1 LELEFRVQSIVL
13 GQLPDEILKWR
24 GTAAALADQCNALLP
39 GIGLGEDAGAANERL
54 VRHYVQVG
62 VLTPPERDG
71 REALFDERHIRE
83 FLTARY
89 LLKDGWSLAK
99 ITELMRAAGPEGLTT
114 LIPKQRVPTAAE
126 QALARLKSG
135 ASETSR
141 TRVAPRA
148 TSARSAPVADAAM
161 KTLSSAASIPV
172 PLPDPLRQAAEI
184 SQRRMDLKSNLS
196 GLGNASGQPVR
207 RRTVHIALTP
217 WCQVYVDAAEL
228 AGLPANTPE
237 LLGKALTQALHE
249 ERIQRGEKS

>member
-1 LELEFRVQSIVL
+1 VRSIAL
-13 GQLPDEILKWR
+13 NQLPDEILNWR

-39 GIGLGEDAGAANERL
+39 RIGLAEDGGAANERL

-71 REALFDERHIRE
+71 REALFDERHIRQ

-99 ITELMRAAGPEGLTT
+99 ITELMRAAGPDGLST
-114 LIPKQRVPTAAE
+114 LISQERAPTTAE
-126 QALARLKSG
+126 RALARLKSG
-135 ASETSR
+135 ASAVSR
-141 TRVAPRA
+141 TRMAPSSSPARA
-148 TSARSAPVADAAM
+148 ARVADAGTTM
-161 KTLSSAASIPV
+161 RPNAS
-172 PLPDPLRQAAEI
+172 LPDPLHDPLRRAAEI
-184 SQRRMDLKSNLS
+184 SQRRVNLKSNLL

-237 LLGKALTQALHE
+237 LLGNALAQALHE
-249 ERIQRGEKS
+249 ERIHRGEKS

>member
-1 LELEFRVQSIVL
+1 MQSIVL

-71 REALFDERHIRE
+71 REALFDERHIRQ

-114 LIPKQRVPTAAE
+114 LIPKERTPTAAE

-135 ASETSR
+135 ASPTSR
-141 TRVAPRA
+141 KSVAQSAP
-148 TSARSAPVADAAM
+148 SARAARGPDAAITTM
-161 KTLSSAASIPV
+161 TPAASIPD
-172 PLPDPLRQAAEI
+172 PLRDPLRQAAEI

-196 GLGNASGQPVR
+196 GLGNPSGEPVR

-228 AGLPANTPE
+228 ARLPANTPE

-249 ERIQRGEKS
+249 ERIHRGEKS

>member
-1 LELEFRVQSIVL
+1 MQTIVL
-13 GQLPDEILKWR
+13 DQLPDEILNWR

-39 GIGLGEDAGAANERL
+39 RIGLAEDTGAANERL

-71 REALFDERHIRE
+71 REALFDEQHIRQ

-99 ITELMRAAGPEGLTT
+99 ITELMRAAGPEGLTS
-114 LIPKQRVPTAAE
+114 LIPKEHVPTAAE

-135 ASETSR
+135 GSATPR
-141 TRVAPRA
+141 TRVAPSA
-148 TSARSAPVADAAM
+148 SSARAAGVADAAITTM
-161 KTLSSAASIPV
+161 TPTASIPDQ
-172 PLPDPLRQAAEI
+172 LYDPLRQAAEI

-196 GLGNASGQPVR
+196 ELGNASGEPVR

-228 AGLPANTPE
+228 ARMPANTPE
-237 LLGKALTQALHE
+237 LLGKALTHALHE
-249 ERIQRGEKS
+249 ERIHRGEKS

>member
-1 LELEFRVQSIVL
+1 VQSIVL
-13 GQLPDEILKWR
+13 GEFSDQILNWR

-39 GIGLGEDAGAANERL
+39 GIGLAEDAGAANERL

-62 VLTPPERDG
+62 VLIPPERDG
-71 REALFDERHIRE
+71 REALFDERHIRQ

-114 LIPKQRVPTAAE
+114 LIPKERLPTAAE
-126 QALARLKSG
+126 RALARLKRG
-135 ASETSR
+135 ASAISR
-141 TRVAPRA
+141 TRGAHGA
-148 TSARSAPVADAAM
+148 NSARAVRVADAAM
-161 KTLSSAASIPV
+161 TNMTLTGSATASIPD
-172 PLPDPLRQAAEI
+172 PLRDPLRQAAEI

-207 RRTVHIALTP
+207 RRTVQIALTP

-228 AGLPANTPE
+228 ARLPANTPE
-237 LLGKALTQALHE
+237 LLGNALTQALHE
-249 ERIQRGEKS
+249 ERIHRGEKS